1 MLVDFVDLAGPAED
15 LLEALAVAYEDP
27 GFQAQLKKLCR
38 DLRYDAAAFGR
49 QLPTVALWAQAA
61 VLPRFGFEATV
72 AGAKEAE
79 QAVKR
84 AALAAQGEA
93 QVELRRRSDTVTRR
107 GWVVVHLGWQ
117 AALWGDAPRG
127 LRALRAKKPQGGP
140 MGQACST
147 INGVSQVF
155 YVPRT
160 C

>member
-49 QLPTVALWAQAA
+49 HLPTVALWAQAA

-84 AALAAQGEA
+84 AALAARGEA
-93 QVELRRRSDTVTRR
+93 QVELRRRSDAVTRR
-107 GWVVVHLGWQ
+107 GLGGGALGVAGCSMGRCTPWSSSAEGQ
-117 AALWGDAPRG
+117 KAARGGLWGRLAAL
-127 LRALRAKKPQGGP
+127 
-140 MGQACST
+140 
-147 INGVSQVF
+147 
-155 YVPRT
+155 
-160 C
+160 